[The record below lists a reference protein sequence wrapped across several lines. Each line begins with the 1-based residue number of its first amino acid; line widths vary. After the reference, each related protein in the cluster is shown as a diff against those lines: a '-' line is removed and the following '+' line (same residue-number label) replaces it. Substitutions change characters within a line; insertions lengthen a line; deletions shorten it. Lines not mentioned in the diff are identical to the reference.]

1 MNETVSI
8 PRKYH
13 RTLLGEKSI
22 FIHDIEAKTNSQ
34 IRFPDKETA
43 SDLVTI
49 FGPESQVHIAATMLL
64 VSPVRSNVSA
74 DSLMFFCRITYR
86 SRLTWPFLLILSL
99 LVSVHPLTSLHS
111 LRESSTSCR

>member
-22 FIHDIEAKTNSQ
+22 FIHDIESKTNSSV
-34 IRFPDKETA
+34 RFPDKELA

-49 FGPESQVHIAATMLL
+49 FGPESQVQIAATMLL
-64 VSPVRSNVSA
+64 VRVN
-74 DSLMFFCRITYR
+74 
-86 SRLTWPFLLILSL
+86 
-99 LVSVHPLTSLHS
+99 
-111 LRESSTSCR
+111 

>member
-22 FIHDIEAKTNSQ
+22 FIHDIESKTNSSVH
-34 IRFPDKETA
+34 FPDKELA

-49 FGPESQVHIAATMLL
+49 FGPESQVQIAATMLL
-64 VSPVRSNVSA
+64 V
-74 DSLMFFCRITYR
+74 
-86 SRLTWPFLLILSL
+86 RLSQAHKFSWD
-99 LVSVHPLTSLHS
+99 
-111 LRESSTSCR
+111 

>member
-8 PRKYH
+8 TRKYH

-22 FIHDIEAKTNSQ
+22 FVHDIEAKTNSR
-34 IRFPDKETA
+34 IRFPDKENA

-64 VSPVRSNVSA
+64 VGTMCHRISVDHLIVCTGPCAVRS
-74 DSLMFFCRITYR
+74 
-86 SRLTWPFLLILSL
+86 
-99 LVSVHPLTSLHS
+99 
-111 LRESSTSCR
+111 